1 MKPKWILEKYT
12 FEDNF
17 DNIVSILK
25 SKEIEYTILEDTPF
39 DEQKEY
45 TTYPSGDCVICY
57 TSINF

>member
-25 SKEIEYTILEDTPF
+25 SKKIEYTILEYTPF

-45 TTYPSGDCVICY
+45 TTYPDNDCVIEKV
-57 TSINF
+57 